1 VPLLWIDQ
9 DAYILLTLTGA
20 CFSACEDG
28 TLHLWA
34 TNSNMSRPS
43 LSCDS
48 AHQKYTETSGI
59 VFAKDGK
66 QLATRG
72 GDDTVKRE
80 YTLLSGHAFQ
90 VIES

>member
-1 VPLLWIDQ
+1 
-9 DAYILLTLTGA
+9 
-20 CFSACEDG
+20 
-28 TLHLWA
+28 
-34 TNSNMSRPS
+34 MSRPS